1 MHEIMEQFGMAVLQ
15 IAAVV
20 GVVAIL
26 FNCVGDGGTLSL
38 SVADY
43 MKSICG

>member
-20 GVVAIL
+20 GVVTIL

-38 SVADY
+38 IVADY